1 MNQKSMP
8 NKWLMFFILLISAIT
23 VSLSQLKISPVMGD
37 VAAMLSV
44 DANQASLLMSL
55 FTVAGIF
62 LSIPGAAVLAKTGS
76 KNMLLILMG
85 TLVLGNVLGAVTNS
99 FAVVMI
105 SRIIEGLSY
114 ALIITVGIDMIN
126 TWFTG
131 ATVGT
136 ATGIFNTFAAAAN
149 FIGMNA
155 SVALYKG
162 TGNLKTLWWAIAI
175 LAAVCFVLVLLVV
188 QTPKAEAAGGVPEKG
203 ATVGEAVKNP
213 ALLVTCLSMFCL
225 AFVLF
230 GFITCNASLFQAYG
244 IDQQSSAFY
253 ASLNGLI
260 GIPTCIIS
268 GIVIG
273 KSGKPFIVAILGA
286 AICAVIC
293 FFMPHLGDSSAAY
306 IIYALATGIVPGG
319 MIMTSM
325 FIFTPQLAKRP
336 ALIGLSMGLLNTLY
350 YIGVF
355 ASTPVITALAGDN
368 SSPANWTAPSLLMVA
383 LCVIVLICS
392 VVGMGMAKKQKAE
405 AAA

>member
-1 MNQKSMP
+1 MK
-8 NKWLMFFILLISAIT
+8 NKWGMFFILLISAIT
-23 VSLSQLKISPVMGD
+23 VSLSQLKLSPVLGD
-37 VAAMLSV
+37 VAAMLNV
-44 DANQASLLMSL
+44 DVTRAALLMSL
-55 FTVAGIF
+55 FTVAGII
-62 LSIPGAAVLAKTGS
+62 LSIPGAAIMARTGT

-85 TLVLGNVLGAVTNS
+85 TLVLGNVLGAATNV
-99 FAVVMI
+99 FAVVML
-105 SRIIEGLSY
+105 SRIIEGISY

-126 TWFTG
+126 KWFTG
-131 ATVGT
+131 AAIST

-155 SVALYKG
+155 SVAIYQG
-162 TGNLKTLWWAIAI
+162 TGNLKLLWWSIAI
-175 LAAVCFVLVLLVV
+175 LAAICFVLVLLFV
-188 QTPKAEAAGGVPEKG
+188 QVPKTEAADGAGSGGG
-203 ATVGEAVKNP
+203 TLGEAIRNP
-213 ALLVTCLSMFCL
+213 ALLVTCLSMLCL

-244 IDQQSSAFY
+244 IDQQASAFY

-273 KSGKPFIVAILGA
+273 KSGKPFTVAIIGA

-293 FFMPHLGDSSAAY
+293 FFMPHLGSSPVAY
-306 IIYALATGIVPGG
+306 ILYALATGIVPGG

-336 ALIGLSMGLLNTLY
+336 ALIGLSMGMLNTLY

-355 ASTPVITALAGDN
+355 LSTPVITALAGDN
-368 SSPANWTAPSLLMVA
+368 ASPANWTAPSLLMTA
-383 LCVIVLICS
+383 ACVVVLVCS
-392 VVGMGMAKKQKAE
+392 IAGKNLAKKQEAEKA
-405 AAA
+405 A

>member
-1 MNQKSMP
+1 M
-8 NKWLMFFILLISAIT
+8 AY
-23 VSLSQLKISPVMGD
+23 
-37 VAAMLSV
+37 
-44 DANQASLLMSL
+44 
-55 FTVAGIF
+55 
-62 LSIPGAAVLAKTGS
+62 
-76 KNMLLILMG
+76 
-85 TLVLGNVLGAVTNS
+85 
-99 FAVVMI
+99 
-105 SRIIEGLSY
+105 LSY

-188 QTPKAEAAGGVPEKG
+188 QTPKSEAAGGVPEKG

-293 FFMPHLGDSSAAY
+293 FFMPYLGDSSAAY

>member
-1 MNQKSMP
+1 
-8 NKWLMFFILLISAIT
+8 
-23 VSLSQLKISPVMGD
+23 
-37 VAAMLSV
+37 
-44 DANQASLLMSL
+44 
-55 FTVAGIF
+55 
-62 LSIPGAAVLAKTGS
+62 
-76 KNMLLILMG
+76 
-85 TLVLGNVLGAVTNS
+85 
-99 FAVVMI
+99 
-105 SRIIEGLSY
+105 
-114 ALIITVGIDMIN
+114 
-126 TWFTG
+126 
-131 ATVGT
+131 
-136 ATGIFNTFAAAAN
+136 
-149 FIGMNA
+149 
-155 SVALYKG
+155 
-162 TGNLKTLWWAIAI
+162 
-175 LAAVCFVLVLLVV
+175 
-188 QTPKAEAAGGVPEKG
+188 
-203 ATVGEAVKNP
+203 
-213 ALLVTCLSMFCL
+213 MFCL

-293 FFMPHLGDSSAAY
+293 FFMPHLGDSSVAY

>member
-1 MNQKSMP
+1 MKTP

-23 VSLSQLKISPVMGD
+23 VSLSQLKLAPVMGD

-44 DANQASLLMSL
+44 TPDKAALLMSL

-62 LSIPGAAVLAKTGS
+62 LSIPGAAVMAKTGS
-76 KNMLLILMG
+76 KNMLLVLMAC
-85 TLVLGNVLGAVTNS
+85 LVAGNVLGAVTNS
-99 FAVVMI
+99 FAVVMV
-105 SRIIEGLSY
+105 SRIIEGISY

-131 ATVGT
+131 AMVGT

-155 SVALYKG
+155 SVALFKSAG
-162 TGNLKTLWWAIAI
+162 LKSLWWAIAI
-175 LAAVCFVLVLLVV
+175 LSAVCFVLVLFVV
-188 QTPKAEAAGGVPEKG
+188 QVPKAEAVAGEKG

-213 ALLVTCLSMFCL
+213 ALLVTCVSMLCL

-230 GFITCNASLFQAYG
+230 GFITCNAMLFNAYG
-244 IDQQSSAFY
+244 IDQTASAFY

-273 KSGKPFIVAILGA
+273 KSGKPFQFAIVGA
-286 AICAVIC
+286 ALCAVIC
-293 FFMPHLGDSSAAY
+293 FFMPHLGTSPAAY

-355 ASTPVITALAGDN
+355 FCTPVLTALAGEN
-368 SSPANWTAPSLLMVA
+368 TSPANWTAPSLVMTA
-383 LCVIVLICS
+383 ACVVVLICS
-392 VVGMGMAKKQKAE
+392 VVAMGMAKKQKA
-405 AAA
+405 AANV